1 MQVNR
6 ERPQS
11 LLPLADIT
19 IQHEEGLSDTE
30 DLDIFNPVDDD
41 LSEPDDSEA
50 ATPTQVRY
58 PFDKHFSFFYRC

>member
-11 LLPLADIT
+11 LLPPADIT

>member
-11 LLPLADIT
+11 LLPPVDIT

-58 PFDKHFSFFYRC
+58 PFDKPFSFFYRC

>member
-1 MQVNR
+1 MKVNC

-11 LLPLADIT
+11 LLPPADIT

>member
-11 LLPLADIT
+11 SLPPADIT

-30 DLDIFNPVDDD
+30 DPDMFNSVDDD
-41 LSEPDDSEA
+41 LSEPDDSDA

-58 PFDKHFSFFYRC
+58 PFDYYFCFVYRC